1 MAAPEP
7 NATRP
12 HYMEQPRTYYRVTWL
27 GCTCVCETRAE
38 VDDLLDDEENTA
50 AAGGVTVEEISMLPS
65 EYEKLPE
72 FQGI

>member
-1 MAAPEP
+1 MSEPEP

-27 GCTCVCETRAE
+27 GCTCICETRAE
-38 VDDLLDDEENTA
+38 VEDLLDDEENTS
-50 AAGGVTVEEISMLPS
+50 AGGVTVEEIEMLES
-65 EYEKLPE
+65 EYLKLPE